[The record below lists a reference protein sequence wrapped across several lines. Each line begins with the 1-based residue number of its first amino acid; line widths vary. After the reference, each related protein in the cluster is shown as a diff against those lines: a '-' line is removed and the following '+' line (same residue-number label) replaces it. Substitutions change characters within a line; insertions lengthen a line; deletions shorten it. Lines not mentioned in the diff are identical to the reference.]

1 MSLRVGAVVQAR
13 MASERLPGKV
23 LTPLAGRPMLAWLLE
38 RLEQAQTLDVV
49 VVATSREADD
59 DPVAEFAHANGVPC
73 HRGSLEDVAGRVI
86 GAAREH
92 DLDVVVRVNGDS
104 PLLDQRLIDRGVEL
118 LRGSGAELVSN
129 VRPRTFPPGQS
140 VEVVRTE
147 ALERAHARD
156 STDEDREHVTGPL
169 YNGEFKVV
177 RFEAD
182 PPRTT
187 PAFTVDTPADLARI
201 EKILSG
207 MSRPA
212 FTYTWEDL
220 L

>member
-13 MASERLPGKV
+13 MSSERLPGKV
-23 LTPLAGRPMLAWLLE
+23 LTPLAGRPMLGWLLE
-38 RLEQAQTLDVV
+38 RLEHARTLDV
-49 VVATSREADD
+49 
-59 DPVAEFAHANGVPC
+59 
-73 HRGSLEDVAGRVI
+73 
-86 GAAREH
+86 
-92 DLDVVVRVNGDS
+92 VVVRVNGDS

-118 LRGSGAELVSN
+118 LKQTGAELVSN

-156 STDEDREHVTGPL
+156 SSDEDREHVTGPL
-169 YNGEFKVV
+169 YSGDFTVV

-187 PAFTVDTPADLARI
+187 PAFTVDTPDDLARI
-201 EKILSG
+201 EKILSD
-207 MSRPA
+207 MDRPA
-212 FTYTWEDL
+212 FDYTWEDL